1 MNRHR
6 TYWSVMGMEPN
17 TEQSQKSK
25 DFEEFREHVK
35 TMLCKY
41 DSTDVLTVVRKV
53 YEEEK

>member
-6 TYWSVMGMEPN
+6 TYWSVMGIEPN
-17 TEQSQKSK
+17 PEQSQKSK

-53 YEEEK
+53 YEEVE